1 MKLFS
6 NFNLLLKLPF
16 WKVITTD
23 NSCEYS
29 EFPLNLK
36 SLDNGDCIII
46 DLGILFNSDAFDVV
60 FQELFFQIKNQQKEV
75 LLIFCNSLKQNKI
88 QASLGKDI
96 VSLRKRFFISNFNSL
111 QDSVNYIHSFYL
123 DEIGTDYDTI
133 YSIRNWYESR
143 CVLSLN
149 GIKKLIKIIKDYQI
163 YSTVKPKKVIVL
175 DCDNTLWGGVIGE
188 DLIDGVELSN
198 TGNGEIFRDI
208 QKFFKQRMNDGF
220 LLCVC
225 SKNNFDDVQL
235 MFEKHHGMYLTLS
248 DIVLFKVNWKEK
260 SDNLVELSKEL
271 DLGLESFIFI
281 DDNPLERDKVISRFP
296 EILVPNLPE
305 NTLDWLHF
313 LNDIDDFF
321 KPIITNESNNK
332 TSQYRQLAEFK
343 TAKSNSNDP
352 ITFLKSI
359 SLKPCLIAID
369 ENLISRTIELSSKTN
384 QFNLNKNVLDRQNIL
399 YLLSLKEYK
408 ISLCHLTDKFSDHGI
423 IGLVGYENKSNI
435 LVFDIFL
442 LSCRILGRYF
452 EEWILK
458 TIIENES
465 PQKILLKFNKTER
478 NSMTI
483 QIFKNLGFVLTDSDE
498 YGCCFLCDDINKLN
512 FKGVIAYE

>member
-16 WKVITTD
+16 WKVVSTD

-60 FQELFFQIKNQQKEV
+60 FQELVFQIQNQQKEV

-111 QDSVNYIHSFYL
+111 QDSVSYIHSFYL

-149 GIKKLIKIIKDYQI
+149 GIKQLIKIIKDYQI

-220 LLCVC
+220 LLCIC

-260 SDNLVELSKEL
+260 SENIREISEEL
-271 DLGLESFIFI
+271 DLSLESFVFW
-281 DDNPLERDKVISRFP
+281 DDNPFERDKVKK
-296 EILVPNLPE
+296 NLPQV
-305 NTLDWLHF
+305 L
-313 LNDIDDFF
+313 
-321 KPIITNESNNK
+321 
-332 TSQYRQLAEFK
+332 
-343 TAKSNSNDP
+343 
-352 ITFLKSI
+352 
-359 SLKPCLIAID
+359 
-369 ENLISRTIELSSKTN
+369 TIEPNDEVVYWPAQLRELDELSKFSVTQEDK
-384 QFNLNKNVLDRQNIL
+384 KK
-399 YLLSLKEYK
+399 LKQYK
-408 ISLCHLTDKFSDHGI
+408 IRSKFLTKKKIIQMKGI
-423 IGLVGYENKSNI
+423 
-435 LVFDIFL
+435 
-442 LSCRILGRYF
+442 
-452 EEWILK
+452 
-458 TIIENES
+458 T
-465 PQKILLKFNKTER
+465 
-478 NSMTI
+478 
-483 QIFKNLGFVLTDSDE
+483 
-498 YGCCFLCDDINKLN
+498 
-512 FKGVIAYE
+512 